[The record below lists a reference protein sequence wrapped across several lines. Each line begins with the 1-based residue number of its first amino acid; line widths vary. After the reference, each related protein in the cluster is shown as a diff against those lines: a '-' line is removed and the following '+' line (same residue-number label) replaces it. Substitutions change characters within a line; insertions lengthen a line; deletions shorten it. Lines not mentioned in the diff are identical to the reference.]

1 MSLLVA
7 SCLGLLT
14 LLRVSAL
21 WNPPARPAFMAS
33 LFATTGFTLY
43 IEPVYAAVDP
53 IMGGRN
59 LTGLILALSV
69 LAAFSQLHIAV
80 TSAAGASA
88 NIVANARRG
97 SFRRHKVAWILASLI
112 LIAGFLMSDLPV
124 TSPSL
129 MRTYGSQPGMMIF
142 LVAASSFI
150 AYTSASI
157 VGVLVRHLRQ
167 MSAAFRFGFFLVC
180 AGCLGAISLLA
191 ARSVLQLVADRS
203 IQESFSPY
211 YGVGQGVAVIC
222 VAAGLSTSRLVG
234 IGHTVSFDIAARWH
248 LLRMLPLWRAATRG
262 KPNLVLHNGRLPVAD
277 VFNAR
282 PHTALQRR
290 ITEVRDCLLVDPDG
304 LSDTWAT
311 HGSILIQAER
321 LMKAP
326 LTPSSTDRT
335 AA

>member
-1 MSLLVA
+1 MSVLVA

-33 LFATTGFTLY
+33 VFATAGFTLY
-43 IEPVYAAVDP
+43 IEPVYVAVDS

-59 LTGLILALSV
+59 LAGLILSLSV
-69 LAAFSQLHIAV
+69 LAAFSQLHVAV

-97 SFRRHKVAWILASLI
+97 TFGRHKVAWILASLI

-129 MRTYGSQPGMMIF
+129 IRTYGSQPGMMAF
-142 LVAASSFI
+142 LLAASSFI

-157 VGVLVRHLRQ
+157 VRVLVSHLRQ

-191 ARSVLQLVADRS
+191 ARSVLQFVADRS

-290 ITEVRDCLLVDPDG
+290 ITEIRDCLLVDPDG

-326 LTPSSTDRT
+326 LTTSSTDRT

>member
-1 MSLLVA
+1 MSVLVA
-7 SCLGLLT
+7 CCLGLLT

-43 IEPVYAAVDP
+43 IEPVYAAADS

-59 LTGLILALSV
+59 LTGLVLSLSV

-88 NIVANARRG
+88 NIVANARRS
-97 SFRRHKVAWILASLI
+97 SFRQHKVAWILASLI
-112 LIAGFLMSDLPV
+112 LIAGFFISDLPV

-142 LVAASSFI
+142 LLAASSFI
-150 AYTSASI
+150 AYTSVSI
-157 VGVLVRHLRQ
+157 VRVLVRHLRQ

-191 ARSVLQLVADRS
+191 TRSVLQLVADRS
-203 IQESFSPY
+203 VQESFSPS
-211 YGVGQGVAVIC
+211 YGVGQAVAVIC

-234 IGHTVSFDIAARWH
+234 IGHAVSFDIAARWH
-248 LLRMLPLWRAATRG
+248 LFRLLPFWRAATREN
-262 KPNLVLHNGRLPVAD
+262 PNLVLHNGRLPVAD
-277 VFNAR
+277 VFNAK

-290 ITEVRDCLLVDPDG
+290 ITEVRDCLLVDPAG
-304 LSDTWAT
+304 LSDTWTT
-311 HGSILIQAER
+311 HGSILLQAER

>member
-1 MSLLVA
+1 MSVLVA
-7 SCLGLLT
+7 SCLALLT

-33 LFATTGFTLY
+33 AFATAGFTLY
-43 IEPVYAAVDP
+43 IEPVYVAVDS

-59 LTGLILALSV
+59 LAGLILSLSV
-69 LAAFSQLHIAV
+69 LAAFSQLHVAV

-88 NIVANARRG
+88 NIVTNARRG
-97 SFRRHKVAWILASLI
+97 TFGRHQVAWILASLI
-112 LIAGFLMSDLPV
+112 LIAGFLMSDLPI

-129 MRTYGSQPGMMIF
+129 IRTYGSQPGMMVF
-142 LVAASSFI
+142 LLAASSFI

-157 VGVLVRHLRQ
+157 VRVLVSHLRQ

-248 LLRMLPLWRAATRG
+248 LLRMLPLWRAATTG